1 MPSGVM
7 LVCFCR
13 TENMPSVKE
22 RPKCVTAAR
31 RPGLLESELRPD
43 GRSTRPFHAAVPR
56 SGFSAEVR
64 RRPQVAAASL
74 AAFFFLDFFDAFA
87 PLAPDAASAV
97 VAAVGVLAA
106 ASALAFLPFLP
117 LAVDAASAVAAG
129 VTAGVVAVVA
139 AGDVAAVAA
148 ADDFTVDLAGAA
160 APALVAAGVLLAF
173 VPVGGADEP
182 PNVSPA
188 CSRFVTDFVPR
199 PLTRLARSS
208 ASLNG
213 PFFVRSSMIAFD
225 FTGPSPFTASSEV
238 WSAVFTSTAAN
249 AAPMD
254 NARARHS
261 INSFLSM
268 TSAPG

>member
-1 MPSGVM
+1 M
-7 LVCFCR
+7 
-13 TENMPSVKE
+13 
-22 RPKCVTAAR
+22 AI
-31 RPGLLESELRPD
+31 
-43 GRSTRPFHAAVPR
+43 PR
-56 SGFSAEVR
+56 SRFSAVAR

-74 AAFFFLDFFDAFA
+74 AAFFFLEFFDALA

-97 VAAVGVLAA
+97 AVVAALELAA
-106 ASALAFLPFLP
+106 ALALAFLPFLP
-117 LAVDAASAVAAG
+117 VVADAASGVIAGAV
-129 VTAGVVAVVA
+129 
-139 AGDVAAVAA
+139 AVAA
-148 ADDFTVDLAGAA
+148 AGGGFIVDFAA
-160 APALVAAGVLLAF
+160 AALVAAGVLLAF

-182 PNVSPA
+182 PMVSPA
-188 CSRFVTDFVPR
+188 CSRFVTDFVPS
-199 PLTRLARSS
+199 PFTRLARSS

-225 FTGPSPFTASSEV
+225 FTGPSPFTASREV

-249 AAPMD
+249 ATPID

>member
-1 MPSGVM
+1 M
-7 LVCFCR
+7 
-13 TENMPSVKE
+13 
-22 RPKCVTAAR
+22 
-31 RPGLLESELRPD
+31 
-43 GRSTRPFHAAVPR
+43 AVPR
-56 SGFSAEVR
+56 SRFSAAVR

-74 AAFFFLDFFDAFA
+74 AAFFFLDFFDALA

-97 VAAVGVLAA
+97 AVVAALELAA
-106 ASALAFLPFLP
+106 ALALAFLPFLP
-117 LAVDAASAVAAG
+117 VVADAASGVIAGAV
-129 VTAGVVAVVA
+129 
-139 AGDVAAVAA
+139 AVAA
-148 ADDFTVDLAGAA
+148 AGGVAAGAA
-160 APALVAAGVLLAF
+160 VDGFIVDFAGAALVAAGVLLAF

-182 PNVSPA
+182 PMVSPA
-188 CSRFVTDFVPR
+188 CSRFVTDFVPS
-199 PLTRLARSS
+199 PFTRLARSS

-225 FTGPSPFTASSEV
+225 FTGPSPFTASREV

-249 AAPMD
+249 ATPID